1 MIVLASS
8 SPRRSALLQQIGVAH
23 RVIPAQIDERRYA
36 GESVEACV
44 RRLAEQKARYV
55 QGLIA
60 ATEPVLGAD
69 TAVVLDEQMLGKPAD
84 RTEALSM
91 LERLSGRTHAVLSA
105 VAVAA
110 GAALYTALSRTE
122 VRFRTLTLAERQA
135 YWDSGEPCD
144 KAGAYAIQGL
154 GALFIEELR
163 GSYSGV
169 MGLPLFE
176 TAGLLARVG
185 VPLPLPGAAVSAAV
199 AVPVAVPL
207 PVTEG
212 AAGQ

>member
-23 RVIPAQIDERRYA
+23 RVVPAQIDERRLP

-44 RRLAEQKARYV
+44 RRLAEQKARHV
-55 QGLIA
+55 QRLIA

-69 TAVVLDEQMLGKPAD
+69 TAVVLNEQMLGKPAD
-84 RTEALSM
+84 RVSGLAM
-91 LERLSGRTHAVLSA
+91 LERLSGRTHVVLSA
-105 VAVAA
+105 VSVAA
-110 GAALYTALSRTE
+110 GTVIHSELSRTE
-122 VRFRTLTLAERQA
+122 VRLRALTLAEREA

-144 KAGAYAIQGL
+144 KAGAYAIQGF
-154 GALFIEELR
+154 GAIFVAQLL

-176 TAGLLARVG
+176 TASLLARVG
-185 VPLPLPGAAVSAAV
+185 VLVAPAQAADGAAR
-199 AVPVAVPL
+199 
-207 PVTEG
+207 
-212 AAGQ
+212 Q